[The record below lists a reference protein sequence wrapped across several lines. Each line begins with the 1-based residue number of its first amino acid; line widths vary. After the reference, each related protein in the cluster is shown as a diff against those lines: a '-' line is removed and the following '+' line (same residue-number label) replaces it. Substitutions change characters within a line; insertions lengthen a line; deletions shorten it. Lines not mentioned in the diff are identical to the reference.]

1 MLPNVVCSGVVEG
14 RVKTNNL
21 LSSLLLLSRSE
32 AGEVMVEGSKL
43 IIRDMMATN
52 GVVHLIDRVLVPTK
66 ATTLASALKARP
78 LLSSLIETAGL
89 SEQFASLTNATL
101 FLPSEEA
108 IKELPEA
115 QLEQLKEE
123 PQSLKDLL
131 SFHVSQPQ
139 VHFCSQLEDFF
150 VNILSGYFRILS
162 SRPHK
167 LKSTQPEGE
176 KKLSNVSP
184 LNPF

>member
-1 MLPNVVCSGVVEG
+1 MADKLNYSLNMSVIRNHVLPNVVCSGVVEG

-32 AGEVMVEGSKL
+32 AGEVTVEGSKL

-52 GVVHLIDRVLVPTK
+52 GVVHLIDRVLVPATAK
-66 ATTLASALKARP
+66 TLATTLEDRP

-89 SEQFASLTNATL
+89 SDQFASLTNATL

-108 IKELPEA
+108 IKELPDA

-123 PQSLKDLL
+123 PQRLKDLL
-131 SFHVSQPQ
+131 SFHVS
-139 VHFCSQLEDFF
+139 E
-150 VNILSGYFRILS
+150 
-162 SRPHK
+162 
-167 LKSTQPEGE
+167 PEVQFPPR
-176 KKLSNVSP
+176 L
-184 LNPF
+184 F

>member
-139 VHFCSQLEDFF
+139 VHFCSQLEDFYCKHF
-150 VNILSGYFRILS
+150 VRSLQDPSYQAS
-162 SRPHK
+162 
-167 LKSTQPEGE
+167 
-176 KKLSNVSP
+176 
-184 LNPF
+184 

>member
-1 MLPNVVCSGVVEG
+1 MSVVRNHVLPNVVCSGVVEG

-52 GVVHLIDRVLVPTK
+52 GVVHLIDRVLVP
-66 ATTLASALKARP
+66 ATAKTLATALEDRP

-89 SEQFASLTNATL
+89 SDQFASLTNATL

-108 IKELPEA
+108 IKELPDA

-131 SFHVSQPQ
+131 SFHVS
-139 VHFCSQLEDFF
+139 E
-150 VNILSGYFRILS
+150 
-162 SRPHK
+162 
-167 LKSTQPEGE
+167 PEVQFPPR
-176 KKLSNVSP
+176 L
-184 LNPF
+184 F

>member
-1 MLPNVVCSGVVEG
+1 MLPNVVCSGVVDG

-32 AGEVMVEGSKL
+32 AGEVTVEGSKL

-52 GVVHLIDRVLVPTK
+52 GVVHLIDRVLVP
-66 ATTLASALKARP
+66 ATAKTLASVLEARP

-89 SEQFASLTNATL
+89 SDQFASLTNATL

-115 QLEQLKEE
+115 QLEQLKEK
-123 PQSLKDLL
+123 SLKNLL
-131 SFHVSQPQ
+131 SFHVSEPQ
-139 VHFCSQLEDFF
+139 VLDCPE
-150 VNILSGYFRILS
+150 NILIQSFSGYWRITP
-162 SRPHK
+162 SRSHEF
-167 LKSTQPEGE
+167 KSTRSKGTE
-176 KKLSNVSP
+176 
-184 LNPF
+184 F

>member
-21 LSSLLLLSRSE
+21 LSSLLLLSRTE
-32 AGEVMVEGSKL
+32 AGEVTVEGSKL

-52 GVVHLIDRVLVPTK
+52 GVVHLIDRVLVP
-66 ATTLASALKARP
+66 ATAKTLASALDARP

-89 SEQFASLTNATL
+89 SDQFSSLTNATL

-115 QLEQLKEE
+115 QLEQLKES
-123 PQSLKDLL
+123 QTLKNLL
-131 SFHVSQPQ
+131 SFHVSEPQ
-139 VHFCSQLEDFF
+139 VLDCPQIILIAILLRSLE
-150 VNILSGYFRILS
+150 NLSFQVS
-162 SRPHK
+162 SIQICPITK
-167 LKSTQPEGE
+167 
-176 KKLSNVSP
+176 
-184 LNPF
+184 

>member
-1 MLPNVVCSGVVEG
+1 MAYKLNYSLNMSVIRNHVLPNVVCSGVVEG

-32 AGEVMVEGSKL
+32 AGEVTVEGSKL

-52 GVVHLIDRVLVPTK
+52 GVVHLIDRVLVP
-66 ATTLASALKARP
+66 ATAKTLATALEDRP

-89 SEQFASLTNATL
+89 SDQFASLTNSTL

-108 IKELPEA
+108 IKELPDA

-131 SFHVSQPQ
+131 SFHVSEPE
-139 VHFCSQLEDFF
+139 VHFPPRLF
-150 VNILSGYFRILS
+150 
-162 SRPHK
+162 
-167 LKSTQPEGE
+167 
-176 KKLSNVSP
+176 
-184 LNPF
+184 